1 MYFNVVLFAKVVFP
15 VKQVHPWKLTWNPK
29 MEIWKMI
36 SLFKQVIL
44 RLHVNFPGC
53 TKFQGRNVFNFE
65 GFEPFVGPEMSV
77 NLMTGVPPWCFWGRE
92 FLTSTSTSR
101 VKLFSANFR
110 CELVWRCLVFQILSE
125 SNLEIEKNNT
135 RDPTLGI
142 NWKNNHRCSNKK
154 SPCVLPTKK
163 VVKTPQRGGVNPVI
177 LGSFLEAA
185 FFFPSLQGLRV
196 VHPTKRPVPWHPEE
210 GGRAHCP
217 TYSPCDMPTF

>member
-1 MYFNVVLFAKVVFP
+1 
-15 VKQVHPWKLTWNPK
+15 

-177 LGSFLEAA
+177 LGGFLEAA

-196 VHPTKRPVPWHPEE
+196 VHPQKGQCLDIRKK
-210 GGRAHCP
+210 GGGP
-217 TYSPCDMPTF
+217 TVQHIPHAICLLFSESEKGKIGQRCGVIRWTCSR